1 MPGGPLC
8 LDSLQ
13 SPARLSSPRE
23 LILPP
28 ACYLGFAFL
37 HLASKST
44 LLFFLTSMPFFFFKN
59 CIYFWLCW
67 VFVAAHRLSLDAAS
81 RSYSPVAVYRH
92 LIAVASLFG
101 KHGLQGSGFNSCG
114 ACTSVAVVH
123 RLSCPTTCGIFLD
136 QGLNLFSLCWQA
148 DYSSLDH
155 LGCSPS
161 F

>member
-1 MPGGPLC
+1 MLKEGEMPGGPLC

-67 VFVAAHRLSLDAAS
+67 VFVAAHRLSLVVVSKDNS
-81 RSYSPVAVYRH
+81 LVVVYG
-92 LIAVASLFG
+92 LLVVVASF
-101 KHGLQGSGFNSCG
+101 
-114 ACTSVAVVH
+114 VAKH
-123 RLSCPTTCGIFLD
+123 RL
-136 QGLNLFSLCWQA
+136 
-148 DYSSLDH
+148 
-155 LGCSPS
+155 
-161 F
+161 